1 MTTLKIGHD
10 IVALHPDS
18 YLCDIW
24 AQEPDLVAKIC
35 AGVLERMNDLREAPS
50 DLRKMLKRARLPKLA
65 KRLAD

>member
-1 MTTLKIGHD
+1 
-10 IVALHPDS
+10 
-18 YLCDIW
+18 
-24 AQEPDLVAKIC
+24 VAKIC